1 MLTPQSEETDPI
13 QPEWTHFQS
22 DREGISKLLKIW
34 STRKYKPCKHVQF
47 QSFLPGW
54 NTFLALARPT
64 WQYRQK
70 KKTHGRLIQLFCWRS
85 QRRRLIVE
93 RLKTTSS
100 SNECLKRWR
109 KQDSTEPLTES
120 RTAGEVWRQ
129 PTNVTRLNVKTSK
142 RFGPRLTRRWSN
154 VERLW
159 RTGLATKWMWG
170 LRITPLRL
178 LFLLKRTAALLVG
191 SILPANITTLATRA
205 DRQHKLIIILI
216 NWIFQTSTTTITP
229 MF

>member
-22 DREGISKLLKIW
+22 DREGISELLKIW

-70 KKTHGRLIQLFCWRS
+70 KKHMAGRYNFFVGGLRGEDWL
-85 QRRRLIVE
+85 
-93 RLKTTSS
+93 LKGSKQQVVQTS
-100 SNECLKRWR
+100 LKRWR

-129 PTNVTRLNVKTSK
+129 PTYVTRLNVKTSK

-205 DRQHKLIIILI
+205 DRQHKQIIILI